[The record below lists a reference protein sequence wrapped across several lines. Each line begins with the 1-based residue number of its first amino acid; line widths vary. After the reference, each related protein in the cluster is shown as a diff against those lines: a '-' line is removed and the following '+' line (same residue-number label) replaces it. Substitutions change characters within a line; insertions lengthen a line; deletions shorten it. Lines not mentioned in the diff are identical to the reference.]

1 MRSAVQ
7 SCDPLQEN
15 DTADS
20 PLRCFLLPARTKSVR
35 IRLETMRAGSQWDTD
50 RYGRCRQ
57 AWQATNLIPQEIQT
71 MAFSWVSK
79 IIMLTTSVE
88 AICLNY
94 RPKKDN
100 TYPLV
105 LRLTKSGKR
114 KNVSLDLSVK
124 EKDWDLKRTHLF
136 IPEKWNGIG
145 SLIICL

>member
-1 MRSAVQ
+1 
-7 SCDPLQEN
+7 
-15 DTADS
+15 
-20 PLRCFLLPARTKSVR
+20 
-35 IRLETMRAGSQWDTD
+35 MRAGSQWDTD

-79 IIMLTTSVE
+79 IIMLTTSAE

-100 TYPLV
+100 TYPLM

-114 KNVSLDLSVK
+114 KNVSLDMSVK
-124 EKDWDLKRTHLF
+124 EKDWDFKKNTPVYPGKMEWNWQSHYLF
-136 IPEKWNGIG
+136 IDKKTIFAKDEIDRQ
-145 SLIICL
+145 SYQ

>member
-1 MRSAVQ
+1 MGYRQ
-7 SCDPLQEN
+7 
-15 DTADS
+15 
-20 PLRCFLLPARTKSVR
+20 
-35 IRLETMRAGSQWDTD
+35 IRQMPPGMAGDN
-50 RYGRCRQ
+50 RCRQ

-71 MAFSWVSK
+71 MAFSW
-79 IIMLTTSVE
+79 
-88 AICLNY
+88 
-94 RPKKDN
+94 N

-114 KNVSLDLSVK
+114 KNVSLDISVK